1 MIRLFQTWRHL
12 ASEAS
17 SGHGQHHDL
26 PRGGG
31 KEESLTVWA
40 CSSNPALRSQ
50 SGWCY
55 LSQCVWRNQ
64 PGPKQNGNMKLP
76 GNTGF
81 VGGLWDYVGRSLH
94 ITSFLAG
101 GREGSYHGPSL
112 TYGLGFFFLPN
123 GSCFLRV
130 LDVETVQYFSTCQ
143 PYHCQSPRKFNS
155 LAYESGEVAPI
166 NSFLD
171 VSEGVVP
178 CGYLLWNN
186 SAFVLQLKFIGMYY

>member
-31 KEESLTVWA
+31 KEESLTAWA

-94 ITSFLAG
+94 ITSFSAG

-112 TYGLGFFFLPN
+112 TYGLGFFFCQMGPVSSEFWMWKQFNIFPLVSHTIVSHL
-123 GSCFLRV
+123 GSLILWHKKVVRWPPLTPFLTSVRELFPV
-130 LDVETVQYFSTCQ
+130 AIFCEIIQHLF
-143 PYHCQSPRKFNS
+143 FN
-155 LAYESGEVAPI
+155 
-166 NSFLD
+166 
-171 VSEGVVP
+171 
-178 CGYLLWNN
+178 
-186 SAFVLQLKFIGMYY
+186 